1 MNEEEKSKIIDV
13 IIILMSLLTQSERD
27 SLIYFITP
35 YKRELINFLTQ
46 KTLTIEET
54 QNALHNLSVKN

>member
-46 KTLTIEET
+46 KNIDD
-54 QNALHNLSVKN
+54 